1 MKKSIFWIGGISALF
16 LFGSCVESSQKYK
29 SLQSQMDSLQVAYNA
44 QSTEMEGLFADLNDI
59 SAGMQSIRE
68 AEKLLT
74 IESGEKTNNK
84 TKKQVAQLKS
94 DIQAGSEAIDNYKT
108 HIKKLEVKNKRQSA
122 EFKKLIENLKGEL
135 EERTQKINEISSQLA
150 ESQKQLAVKEQQITA
165 LNKNVED
172 LNQEKANQKMTI
184 TEQDMA
190 MHQGHYL
197 VGTRKLL
204 KEAEVITRQGL
215 FCPPIVSSQVE
226 KAPFEDIDIREVK
239 SIPLN
244 SKKAKVLSVHPQD
257 SYALEAGE
265 DGMLSLTVKDEN
277 SFWKQTKYLVVM
289 IN

>member
-1 MKKSIFWIGGISALF
+1 M
-16 LFGSCVESSQKYK
+16 
-29 SLQSQMDSLQVAYNA
+29 
-44 QSTEMEGLFADLNDI
+44 
-59 SAGMQSIRE
+59 
-68 AEKLLT
+68 
-74 IESGEKTNNK
+74 
-84 TKKQVAQLKS
+84 
-94 DIQAGSEAIDNYKT
+94 
-108 HIKKLEVKNKRQSA
+108 
-122 EFKKLIENLKGEL
+122 KGEL